1 MAMASLILFLK
12 NVRIVVFVLTLYTLV
27 VILYKVF
34 GILIINVHR
43 KLLNVRNLSYITLL
57 LCSMS
62 NMHENE
68 NPNIHSI

>member
-34 GILIINVHR
+34 GILIIIVHR
-43 KLLNVRNLSYITLL
+43 KLLNVRNLSYITML
-57 LCSMS
+57 
-62 NMHENE
+62 
-68 NPNIHSI
+68 